1 MQANH
6 PFRNRIFTLSD
17 YLRFLNDAF
26 STIPVLREVSRSNLI
41 EKSFSERVMLA
52 VTQVNGCRYCAYG
65 HARMALQAG
74 VPEEE
79 IQQLMQGEFDALPR
93 EEIKALLFAQ
103 HYAETC
109 GHPDPQTWKVLV
121 EHYGLD
127 RAAGILAYIR
137 MIMMGNLLGNTFD
150 AFLYRL
156 RLNPVPGSHFLDEF
170 GILFGSL
177 IWIPAIG
184 LYQSLRRLFTSA
196 NPLEGLA

>member
-1 MQANH
+1 MQYTH

-41 EKSFSERVMLA
+41 EKAFSERVMLA

-74 VPEEE
+74 VPDEE
-79 IQQLMQGEFDALPR
+79 IQQLMQGEFDALPQK
-93 EEIKALLFAQ
+93 EIKALLFAQ

-109 GHPDPQTWKVLV
+109 GHPDTKTWKILI
-121 EHYGLD
+121 EHYGKD
-127 RAAGILAYIR
+127 TAMGILAYIR

-156 RLNPVPGSHFLDEF
+156 RFNPVPGSRFLDEV
-170 GILFGSL
+170 GILIGSL

-184 LYQSLRRLFTSA
+184 LYQSLRRLFTSS